1 MKLNIKNSGLPIN
14 RIVLISLMTAIICVV
29 SPFAIVVPI
38 SPVPL
43 SLSTFAIYL
52 TIIILGGK
60 DVVISVALYVMIGFV
75 GLPVF
80 TGFSGGAAKIMGP
93 TGGYIIGYIFLA
105 LVSTL
110 VIDEKAKYFKMFLGL
125 ALGTI
130 VLYIFGTL
138 WLAKESNMSF
148 KAALLAGVLPFVV
161 GDIMKIILS
170 ILIGVKVRERLLK
183 SGIIKKWN

>member
-1 MKLNIKNSGLPIN
+1 MKNGSLPIS
-14 RIVLISLMTAIICVV
+14 RIVSISLMTAILCIV
-29 SPFAIVVPI
+29 SPFAVAVPI
-38 SPVPL
+38 SPVPI

-60 DVVISVALYVMIGFV
+60 DAVTSVALYVILGFI

-93 TGGYIIGYIFLA
+93 TGGYIIGYIFLT

-125 ALGTI
+125 AFGTI

-161 GDIMKIILS
+161 GDIIKIILS